1 MVALTP
7 LMAAGSRVLV
17 AGATGLVGG
26 LLARKLLAA
35 GFPVRAIGRNQDK
48 LAALS
53 ALGAEAIALDL
64 RDRAGVALACEG
76 VTQVFSSV
84 NNVLGQGAA
93 SPNRVDLQ
101 AHDVLCDAARDAGVK
116 RFVYL
121 SFRGMSGDMPVDFF
135 RLKRAIEERVRQ
147 SGIPYVLIRPSAFMD
162 IWSMILLDDMRKKGV
177 AVLFGSGQNPVN
189 FISCEDVAEFSL
201 RVMQDDTIRNEAVEI
216 GGPSD
221 LPFDSLV
228 TLLETRTGLRA
239 KRRKVPIPVLWWG
252 GLVLRPFSELGA
264 RLMRMG
270 YFTATRDGRFPDW
283 QVSARRFGVTPITIE
298 AFVGSL
304 PV

>member
-1 MVALTP
+1 MVT
-7 LMAAGSRVLV
+7 GTRVLV
-17 AGATGLVGG
+17 AGATGVVGG

-35 GFPVRAIGRNQDK
+35 GFAVRAIGRNQEK

-64 RDRAGVALACEG
+64 RDEAGVARACEG
-76 VTQVFSSV
+76 VAQVFSSA

-101 AHDVLCDAARDAGVK
+101 AHDVLCNAARDAGVK

-121 SFRGMSGDMPVDFF
+121 SFRGLKGELPVDFF
-135 RLKRAIEERVRQ
+135 RVKQEIEERIRR

-177 AVLFGSGQNPVN
+177 AVLFGDGQNAVN

-201 RVMQDDTIRNEAVEI
+201 RIMQDDAIRDEAVEI
-216 GGPSD
+216 GGPSEVS
-221 LPFDSLV
+221 FDALV
-228 TLLETRTGLRA
+228 TLLERRTGLRA
-239 KRRKVPIPVLWWG
+239 KRRKVPVPVLWWG
-252 GLVLRPFSELGA
+252 GVLLRPFSELGA

-283 QVSARRFGVTPITIE
+283 QASARRFGVAPGTIE
-298 AFVGSL
+298 AFVDTL
-304 PV
+304 PG